1 MSMKVA
7 TNTAALNTQR
17 YLGIA
22 SAAGNKALERLSSGY
37 KINKAADDAA
47 GIAIATKL
55 NVKGVVIA
63 KSIDNGNQAVA
74 MLQTAEGGIGQISDI
89 LTRLKEI
96 ATQSA
101 SDNTSSAD
109 RTALDTERSNLEG
122 EINKIAANTK
132 YGTTALLN
140 GSNIGTVG
148 SVGASLTVGNGISKI
163 DGANAAAD
171 TYTLT
176 VSGTGTVLSLTDGT
190 NTQAVTISKPS
201 GLNSVEVNFSSLN
214 VKITVN
220 ANLVDMSAA
229 NSFAVTGGSLEFQLG
244 ADNSAN
250 DRISVGLRSFTTGGA
265 VLNFS
270 GDISSKSNA
279 QSYMAMIDTAVTEL
293 TKERGVVGAAQNQL
307 TYHVSNLEAMY
318 ENTKAAESVIKDADF
333 AREMAEF
340 TKFQTIQQS
349 GIAMLAQANQM
360 PQQILSLLRG

>member
-22 SAAGNKALERLSSGY
+22 NAAGNKALERLSSGY

-55 NVKGVVIA
+55 NVKGVVISKA
-63 KSIDNGNQAVA
+63 IDNGNQAVA

-96 ATQSA
+96 ATQAA
-101 SDNTSSAD
+101 SDNVSSDD
-109 RTALDTERSNLEG
+109 RAALDTERSNLEG

-163 DGANAAAD
+163 DGSNAGAG

-176 VSGTGTVLSLTDGT
+176 VSGNDLTLDDGT
-190 NTQAVTISKPS
+190 NTQLVTITKPT
-201 GLNSVEVNFSSLN
+201 GLDTVEVNFSKLN

-220 ANLVDMSAA
+220 ANLTNISAA

-250 DRISVGLRSFTTGGA
+250 DRISIGLRSFTTTGA
-265 VLNFS
+265 VIGLT
-270 GDISSKSNA
+270 GQDLLDKDHA
-279 QSYMAMIDTAVTEL
+279 QTYMAKMDTALTEL

-307 TYHVSNLEAMY
+307 TYHISNLEAMY

-340 TKFQTIQQS
+340 TKYQTIQQS
-349 GIAMLAQANQM
+349 GIAMLAQANQL